1 MTSLTKF
8 WVVVSRTTSSAT
20 AAVAPKFCSMVDPFW
35 RRTGGISPVTW
46 SIDGANATLAGP
58 GEPGR
63 LGAGNREDPRRM
75 PGRLQEFH
83 EAVPGDRRG
92 HGVDQRMRI
101 ESFLPHHRRAEHDG
115 DPARGVAHQRERRDG
130 PGLDAD
136 LLAHQRRGPERQP
149 AGVEATVHAPEV
161 D

>member
-63 LGAGNREDPRRM
+63 LGAGNREDPRRV
-75 PGRLQEFH
+75 PGRLQGFH
-83 EAVPGDRRG
+83 QAVPGDPPRPG
-92 HGVDQRMRI
+92 GDQRVEG
-101 ESFLPHHRRAEHDG
+101 ESFLPH
-115 DPARGVAHQRERRDG
+115 
-130 PGLDAD
+130 
-136 LLAHQRRGPERQP
+136 
-149 AGVEATVHAPEV
+149 
-161 D
+161 